1 MKTIPLKNSIFF
13 VLLLIGGK
21 SFGQF
26 FASTDVYVSVSE
38 VKSIVINQTQLNIEL
53 SFDNAEQMIMGQTI
67 TQPNH
72 IEITSSTDYEIKIF
86 ASTDLEN
93 NQATI
98 PADNVSITPQPGD
111 IGYTDTS
118 INYIPVPLSQQEQAI
133 ITSVQGGTRRSFDII
148 YTVGS
153 LENYINYPSG
163 VYSTTIT
170 YSIVGN

>member
-1 MKTIPLKNSIFF
+1 MKTTVVKYCIFGA
-13 VLLLIGGK
+13 LLLMGSK

-26 FASTDVYVSVSE
+26 FVSTEVYVSVSE
-38 VKSIVINQTQLNIEL
+38 VKSIVVNQTQLNIEL
-53 SFDNAEQMIMGQTI
+53 SFDNPEQMMMGQTI

-86 ASTDLEN
+86 ASTDLESG
-93 NQATI
+93 QATI

-111 IGYTDTS
+111 MGYTDAS
-118 INYIPVPLSQQEQAI
+118 INYIPVPLSQQEQSI
-133 ITSVQGGTRRSFDII
+133 ITSVQGDTRRSFDIT

-153 LENYINYPSG
+153 LENYMNYPSG